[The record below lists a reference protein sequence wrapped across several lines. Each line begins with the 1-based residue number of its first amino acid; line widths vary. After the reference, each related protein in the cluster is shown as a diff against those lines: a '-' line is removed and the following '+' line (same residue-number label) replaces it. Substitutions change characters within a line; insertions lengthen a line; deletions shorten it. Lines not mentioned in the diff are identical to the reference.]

1 MNVQI
6 AQRCKSDTS
15 RRAPRSNEVTR
26 SNLKESTSL
35 LCSVAVVTCCPG
47 QRFVV
52 VQCDHTLR
60 RIMPN
65 SARFRSAIF
74 CFARIPQ
81 CCASP
86 CSASLE
92 CSSGCDG
99 GSCCELLRDYVNF
112 YVRMRF
118 RRTDRHTF
126 TSGKRQ
132 DVMRVHV
139 ALFCVNGSK
148 VPSPGKS
155 CSVRRPGAGCLGQGI
170 STIAIKSRKGALAST
185 ACRRGSTALVVR
197 TCWRRQSRAVSMCT

>member
-1 MNVQI
+1 M
-6 AQRCKSDTS
+6 TH
-15 RRAPRSNEVTR
+15 

-52 VQCDHTLR
+52 VQGDHTLR

-74 CFARIPQ
+74 CFARIPK

-99 GSCCELLRDYVNF
+99 GSCCELLRDHVNF

-132 DVMRVHV
+132 DVMCVHV

-155 CSVRRPGAGCLGQGI
+155 CSVRRPGAGCLGLE
-170 STIAIKSRKGALAST
+170 SRGYLRLRSNRAKALWPQPRADVARPHWWSG
-185 ACRRGSTALVVR
+185 RVGGGSPEPCQCALSGVCLQR
-197 TCWRRQSRAVSMCT
+197 Y